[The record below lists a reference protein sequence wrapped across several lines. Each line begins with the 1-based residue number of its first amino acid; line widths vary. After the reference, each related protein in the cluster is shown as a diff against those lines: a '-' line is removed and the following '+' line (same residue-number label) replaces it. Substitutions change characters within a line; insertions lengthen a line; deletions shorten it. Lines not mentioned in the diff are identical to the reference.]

1 MKHGLSWK
9 SRRGC
14 VFIPTGLGEQRLIG
28 RRVNRMSKGV
38 KIGLTVVACAI
49 LGLCAAAW
57 YTVRNPDRYVP
68 KAIAYLQKKT
78 GLQIEIQHVSL
89 RLLPLSVRLYGVAV
103 KNPKPFPP
111 GYFLQAPEVD
121 AAIPWTPL
129 LHGQLVIQSVVVEK
143 PVIHLISDPDGLWN
157 FQNPSSTNKEQA
169 RISMGTIS
177 SLQINNGTLYGS
189 GLIDPSDAPGPLV
202 FTAENFSGGL
212 QQVNGDASKNLSPK
226 TSAVGSLTVGRV
238 IFGRIQ
244 LRQIH
249 SKVQIEPAQFTFQ
262 NFTAKTYRGK
272 AAGDFRFDFSGIQ
285 TRFNTDLRVSGVGI
299 NYLLAEFEAGQPKI
313 TGMMEADMKLNG
325 IIEHTANPLSGIHGT
340 GHFNIRKGEFIA
352 LNGNKNMAQMAR
364 FRDPG
369 TSSLPMAAFS
379 SFRGDLDLNR
389 QQISS
394 RQINVDFYGIDVD
407 GSGSVDELNSR
418 LDYKGNATIETKQ
431 GFFVS
436 TFARLFKGAD
446 SQHGR
451 LVFPLRIT
459 GTLNNPKCSVVD

>member
-1 MKHGLSWK
+1 MA
-9 SRRGC
+9 
-14 VFIPTGLGEQRLIG
+14 
-28 RRVNRMSKGV
+28 KGV
-38 KIGLTVVACAI
+38 KIGLTIVACAI

-68 KAIAYLQKKT
+68 EAVAYLQKKT
-78 GLQIEIQHVSL
+78 GLQIEIQHVSV

-121 AAIPWTPL
+121 AAIPWMSL
-129 LHGQLVIQSVVVEK
+129 IHGKVAIRSLVVEK

-157 FQNPSSTNKEQA
+157 FQDPSSANTQPA
-169 RISMGTIS
+169 RFSMGTIS

-202 FTAENFSGGL
+202 FTAENFSGGVQHL
-212 QQVNGDASKNLSPK
+212 NGNASKNASTR
-226 TSAVGSLTVGRV
+226 TSIVGLLTVGTV

-244 LRQIH
+244 LREIH
-249 SKVQIEPAQFTFQ
+249 SQVQIEPAQFTFK
-262 NFTAKTYRGK
+262 NFAAITYRGK
-272 AAGDFRFDFSGIQ
+272 AAGDFSFDFSGIQ
-285 TRFNTDLRVSGVGI
+285 TRFDTDLRVSGVGI

-325 IIEHTANPLSGIHGT
+325 IIEHSANPLSGIHGT
-340 GHFNIRKGEFIA
+340 GHFNIRKGEITA
-352 LNGNKNMAQMAR
+352 LNGNKSMAQMAR

-369 TSSLPMAAFS
+369 TNSLPMAAFS

-389 QQISS
+389 QQIFS

-407 GSGSVDELNSR
+407 GSGTVDELNSR
-418 LDYKGNATIETKQ
+418 LDYKGNATIQTKQ

-459 GTLNNPKCSVVD
+459 GTLNNPKCAVVD

>member
-1 MKHGLSWK
+1 M
-9 SRRGC
+9 
-14 VFIPTGLGEQRLIG
+14 
-28 RRVNRMSKGV
+28 
-38 KIGLTVVACAI
+38 KIGLTIVACAI

-68 KAIAYLQKKT
+68 EAVAYLQKKT
-78 GLQIEIQHVSL
+78 GLQIEIQHVSV

-121 AAIPWTPL
+121 AAIPWMSL
-129 LHGQLVIQSVVVEK
+129 IHGKVAIRSLVVEK

-157 FQNPSSTNKEQA
+157 FQDPSSANTQPV
-169 RISMGTIS
+169 RFSMGTIS

-202 FTAENFSGGL
+202 FTAENFSGGV
-212 QQVNGDASKNLSPK
+212 QQLNGNASKNAS
-226 TSAVGSLTVGRV
+226 TRISIVGSLTVGTV

-244 LRQIH
+244 LREIH
-249 SKVQIEPAQFTFQ
+249 SQVQIEPAQFTFK
-262 NFTAKTYRGK
+262 NFAAKTYRGK
-272 AAGDFRFDFSGIQ
+272 AAGDFSFDFSGIQ
-285 TRFNTDLRVSGVGI
+285 TRFDTDLRVSGVGI

-325 IIEHTANPLSGIHGT
+325 IIEHSANPLSGIHGT
-340 GHFNIRKGEFIA
+340 GHFNIRKGEITA
-352 LNGNKNMAQMAR
+352 LNGNKSMAQMAR

-369 TSSLPMAAFS
+369 TNFLPTAAFS

-389 QQISS
+389 QQIFS

-407 GSGSVDELNSR
+407 GSGTVDELNSR
-418 LDYKGNATIETKQ
+418 LDYKGNATIQTKQ

-459 GTLNNPKCSVVD
+459 GTLNNPKCAVVD

>member
-1 MKHGLSWK
+1 MARGL
-9 SRRGC
+9 
-14 VFIPTGLGEQRLIG
+14 
-28 RRVNRMSKGV
+28 
-38 KIGLTVVACAI
+38 KIGLAILAIVACAI

-68 KAIAYLQKKT
+68 EAVAYLQKKT
-78 GLQIEIQHVSL
+78 GLQIEIQHVSI

-121 AAIPWTPL
+121 AAIPWRPL
-129 LHGQLVIQSVVVEK
+129 LHGQLVIRSLVLEK
-143 PVIHLISDPDGLWN
+143 PVIRLISDPDGLWN
-157 FQNPSSTNKEQA
+157 FQDPSNANTQPA

-177 SLQINNGTLYGS
+177 SLQIKNGTLYGS

-202 FTAENFSGGL
+202 FTAENFSGGV
-212 QQVNGDASKNLSPK
+212 QQVNVDASKSPSAR
-226 TSAVGSLTVGRV
+226 TSVVGSLTVGTV

-244 LRQIH
+244 LREIH
-249 SKVQIEPAQFTFQ
+249 SQVQVEPAQFTFK
-262 NFTAKTYRGK
+262 NFTAKTYRGN
-272 AAGDFRFDFSGIQ
+272 AAGDFSFDFSGIQ
-285 TRFNTDLRVSGVGI
+285 TRFDTDLRVSGVGI

-325 IIEHTANPLSGIHGT
+325 IIEHSANPLSGIHGT
-340 GHFNIRKGEFIA
+340 GHFYIRKGEIIA
-352 LNGNKNMAQMAR
+352 LNGNKSMAQMAR

-369 TSSLPMAAFS
+369 TNSLPMAAFS

-389 QQISS
+389 QQIVS

-407 GSGSVDELNSR
+407 GSGSVDEVSSR
-418 LDYKGNATIETKQ
+418 LDYKGNATIQTRQ

-436 TFARLFKGAD
+436 TFARMFKGAD

-459 GTLNNPKCSVVD
+459 GTLNHPQCAVVD